1 MCLDCFKDFEP
12 TIPDKCPFHEGIVE
26 CKIAQCYH
34 NIIGG
39 CFREGSGNTL
49 QDKDED

>member
-1 MCLDCFKDFEP
+1 MCLGNATVSLPE
-12 TIPDKCPFHEGIVE
+12 KCPFYEGIKE

-39 CFREGSGNTL
+39 CFREGSGYSRE
-49 QDKDED
+49 DDDDEE